1 MLDSSSQYQQ
11 CLQCDAS
18 FPASKLPHHV
28 LAAHGDEKEKLPQDG
43 KMETEEFEEDDEME
57 FDEDDEDVQ
66 KFLNDLDE
74 EDIMGDIEKDIEKE
88 LNEDSAEVKQEAKAN
103 NAM

>member
-11 CLQCDAS
+11 CLHCDAS

-28 LAAHGDEKEKLPQDG
+28 LAAHGDEGEKLPQDG
-43 KMETEEFEEDDEME
+43 KMETEEFDDEME
-57 FDEDDEDVQ
+57 LDEDDEDVQ
-66 KFLNDLDE
+66 KFLSDLDE
-74 EDIMGDIEKDIEKE
+74 EDIMGDIEKDIVKE